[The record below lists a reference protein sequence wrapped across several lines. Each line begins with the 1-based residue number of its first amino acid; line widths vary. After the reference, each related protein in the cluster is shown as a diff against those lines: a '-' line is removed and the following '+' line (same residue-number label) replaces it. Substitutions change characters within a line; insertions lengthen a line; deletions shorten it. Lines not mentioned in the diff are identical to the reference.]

1 MITFVNESS
10 HTHFMSNDTHI
21 GNSTSDYQDDSN
33 DLGLFSIV
41 MIVMLGIALLG
52 FTGAIAY
59 IVYVEC
65 KDKCEKDNNRD
76 NHENDNVNNNFNTV

>member
-1 MITFVNESS
+1 
-10 HTHFMSNDTHI
+10 MSNDTYI
-21 GNSTSDYQDDSN
+21 GNSTSNYQDDSN
-33 DLGLFSIV
+33 DFDVFSIV

-65 KDKCEKDNNRD
+65 KDKCETDKNNRE
-76 NHENDNVNNNFNTV
+76 NHVNNNV